1 MTVIQK
7 SFYKPTLEE
16 AISEWQDPYLPNDM
30 SDAEDLIHMLIVEI
44 AGKDEVIKSLTKD
57 IQYYRKDWKD
67 QMIQDRGVDLSL
79 IHI

>member
-7 SFYKPTLEE
+7 SFYKPTLDE
-16 AISEWQDPYLPNDM
+16 AIAEWQDPYLPNDM

-44 AGKDEVIKSLTKD
+44 AGKEEAIKELTKD

-67 QMIQDRGVDLSL
+67 QMIQDQGLDNE
-79 IHI
+79 